1 MWYTTPFGEEFFDGS
16 NGQTLICAR
25 KCKHYGTK
33 MFRNMKQHSSWD
45 NSFTTYDRI
54 SPSLFQ
60 KSQLF
65 LGTAKVEN
73 FATLAFSFADS
84 DPTTALHNDISYPN
98 HLESQWRESLFP
110 SLPVPDNSRQRVKAI
125 LCCKKNPNND
135 DDFSPMLR
143 QKKKYTCFRRRHG
156 RDQKNSSMGT
166 LLRIDMPSNSNS

>member
-16 NGQTLICAR
+16 NGQTLICVR

-33 MFRNMKQHSSWD
+33 MFRNMKQRSSWY

-54 SPSLFQ
+54 SPSLYQ

-84 DPTTALHNDISYPN
+84 DPTTALHNDISYPS

-110 SLPVPDNSRQRVKAI
+110 SLPVPYNSRQGQSNTV
-125 LCCKKNPNND
+125 L
-135 DDFSPMLR
+135 
-143 QKKKYTCFRRRHG
+143 QKKILTMMTTFHLCFDKKRNTHAFV
-156 RDQKNSSMGT
+156 DVMGGISKT
-166 LLRIDMPSNSNS
+166 ALWELCSG